1 MTRDGI
7 TEKICEENPTFNRR
21 DVDTI
26 LRRAFEIIA
35 DEVVTGKSVMISKF
49 GTFHLVKAK
58 AKKVQDFKGNTLDM
72 PERLA
77 LKFKVSGKLKSSL
90 E

>member
-7 TEKICEENPTFNRR
+7 AEKICEENPTLNRK
-21 DVDTI
+21 DVDVI

-35 DEVVTGKSVMISKF
+35 GEVANGRSVMISKF
-49 GTFHLVKAK
+49 GTFHLVKTK